1 MDAVIIRGIDA
12 PVMVKYVTKVFKAI
26 VDINTLSCSSPTNLD
41 NPFCNTLPTTSAE
54 TYPTPSTASQPL
66 SISRCG
72 EQFLPYMFHSL
83 KHGKAT
89 PNSMNDCSGMRLSL
103 SDDPIVLLESFYYSE
118 GKCHKCRSY
127 LHTTGFFFQLAPH
140 LGQAIDRSVMTVNP
154 APVCPPADMVEDDS
168 AGMDLTIE
176 SGNKRKKYLL
186 EDEDYTE
193 EWEEYSLKTDW
204 MHLMREY
211 QNDILPITEIEEQA
225 SNWFQYL
232 PNDEDKKNSKYN
244 CKICSKY
251 YSKYYLKRKRPDM
264 AKEEGTLKRTLGEN
278 RREILKH
285 ESSAT
290 HQVIIDQLKKE
301 KQYHLKNE
309 VSMLE
314 KEDYALVITNKH
326 LRMAYLEAKLNI
338 GFINHEKLCQLLM
351 KHNVDLGFQC
361 CTPIAVKNMVLSIRY
376 ISDLYT
382 KHD

>member
-1 MDAVIIRGIDA
+1 
-12 PVMVKYVTKVFKAI
+12 
-26 VDINTLSCSSPTNLD
+26 
-41 NPFCNTLPTTSAE
+41 
-54 TYPTPSTASQPL
+54 
-66 SISRCG
+66 
-72 EQFLPYMFHSL
+72 
-83 KHGKAT
+83 
-89 PNSMNDCSGMRLSL
+89 
-103 SDDPIVLLESFYYSE
+103 
-118 GKCHKCRSY
+118 
-127 LHTTGFFFQLAPH
+127 
-140 LGQAIDRSVMTVNP
+140 MTVNP